1 MFGKKKDY
9 DDYDQDAYYH
19 YDSDIRSYSM
29 DYEPQ
34 RKKGGFGKGVLTGF
48 LICFLLFAAAGGGAV
63 WYMKYLYTGHDV
75 SISQGGHSL
84 GSSGSTGST
93 DHTGILTEDFI
104 AEVNKVYDQIG
115 TYFLYEFDDGKMQ
128 DAMLAAM
135 LDSLDDPYSVYYNE
149 KELESFNQVTEGEYY
164 GIGCS
169 VQQSMTTGI
178 ITIVK
183 PYINTPAYEAGLL
196 PGDIL
201 YAVNGKEVTGEDLEG
216 VVAMIKGD
224 EGSTVELTIVREGE
238 EDYLYFDVERRQV
251 EIETVESQMMEGGIG
266 YIAVSSFDGVTPGQF
281 KTAFEA
287 LKAEGMRGLV
297 IDMRDNGGGLL
308 TSVEEM
314 LDYLLPEGLIFYAKD
329 NTGTKYL
336 EYSSDRKAAL
346 DVPLTVLV
354 NRNTA
359 SAAEVFSGNVQAFGV
374 GTLVG
379 TTTFGKGI
387 MQNTFYTNA
396 DRSCAIKLTVADYY
410 IHDDIN
416 IHKIGLTPDVEIE
429 LDEELMTQAVIA
441 PEEDNQLQKALEI
454 VRGQLA
460 D

>member
-9 DDYDQDAYYH
+9 DQDMYG
-19 YDSDIRSYSM
+19 YSSGQNNTLE
-29 DYEPQ
+29 YEPQ
-34 RKKGGFGKGVLTGF
+34 RRKGGFGKGILVGF
-48 LICFLLFAAAGGGAV
+48 LICFVLFAGVGAGTV
-63 WYMKYLYTGHDV
+63 WYMENIYSDPYV
-75 SISQGGHSL
+75 NANGGHSL
-84 GSSGSTGST
+84 GGSNAADSIEHSG
-93 DHTGILTEDFI
+93 IFTEEFI
-104 AEVNKVYDQIG
+104 DEANTIYEEISD
-115 TYFLYEFDDGKMQ
+115 YFLYDFDDAKMQ

-149 KELESFNQVTEGEYY
+149 EELESFNQATEGEYY

-169 VQQSMTTGI
+169 VQQDMVTGI
-178 ITIVK
+178 ITILK
-183 PYINTPAYEAGLL
+183 PYVNTPAYEAGLL

-201 YAVNGKEVTGEDLEG
+201 YAVNGMEVTGEDLES

-224 EGSTVELTIVREGE
+224 EGSAVELTIVREGE

-251 EIETVESQMMEGGIG
+251 EIETVEYEMMDGKIG
-266 YIAVSSFDGVTPGQF
+266 YIAVYSFDGVTPGQF
-281 KTAFEA
+281 EKAFET
-287 LKAEGMRGLV
+287 LKEEGMEGLV

-308 TSVEEM
+308 TAVEEM

-329 NTGTKYL
+329 NAGRKYL
-336 EYSSDRKAAL
+336 EYSSDKDAAL
-346 DVPLTVLV
+346 EVPLAVLV
-354 NRNTA
+354 NGNTA

-387 MQNTFYTNA
+387 MQNTFYTNS
-396 DRSCAIKLTVADYY
+396 DRTCAIKLTVADYY

-429 LDEELMTQAVIA
+429 LDEEAAAQAVIA
-441 PEEDNQLQKALEI
+441 KEEDNQLQKALEL
-454 VRGQLA
+454 VREQLA